1 MSKSSKSI
9 MSLFVCC
16 IFLFA
21 GLSVASAEDEFNFE
35 KLQEQMKTMKKADMK
50 YKNVVINRVTISNN
64 PEIDKDDNPKE
75 FTSTTEA
82 AVSGILEDSNLF
94 DSVTLGKTP
103 EKAES
108 TLIVKAELTEF
119 RIVST
124 VKRMFLGL
132 MAGHSNME
140 LKATL
145 IDAASGKV
153 ISESKVGD
161 SAMMADSGVARNVG
175 ERLSEL
181 VIKTS
186 LAKKN

>member
-1 MSKSSKSI
+1 MSKSI
-9 MSLFVCC
+9 ISLFVCC

-35 KLQEQMKTMKKADMK
+35 KVQEHMKTLKKTDMK
-50 YKNVVINRVTISNN
+50 YKNVVITRITISNN

-82 AVSGILEDSNLF
+82 AVLSILEDANLF
-94 DSVTLGKTP
+94 DSVTLGKAP
-103 EKAES
+103 EKAKS
-108 TLIVKAELTEF
+108 TLIVKADLIEF
-119 RIVST
+119 RKVST

-140 LKATL
+140 LKTTL
-145 IDAASGKV
+145 IDAASGKI
-153 ISESKVGD
+153 ISESTVGD

-175 ERLSEL
+175 ERLSDL
-181 VIKTS
+181 VIKAS
-186 LAKKN
+186 LAKSGM